1 MNEANPNQVR
11 RTRQVAMPEWITRKD
26 QQGGP
31 WVVHEGRPER
41 GDAWTNMV
49 KREMRVPT
57 GDDPISRVVRA
68 HEMVHTKVSPAITYL
83 DGRYGVTNESL
94 EVAEEFRVNTLVGLA
109 GFDTDVLADGS
120 EQRTGE
126 VAGMNRAWNEA
137 VRFLCAVA
145 DTKAATAFIKGV
157 KKHDEEMAGGL
168 NEVHKKLKK
177 AMRQIVK
184 QYGQKRLASTTP
196 STKWGEDTPHPEGFA
211 FAIKIAKI
219 VDDYLIVPD
228 EVDEGDIIEGDGKNE
243 IMDADEVKS
252 RGKGTATEGWGNLI
266 ELVLPKPRTANGSL
280 GRRRRPSNIGTNPRH
295 LSRMLTDSERRVFD
309 QKVRGNGGIVLIDQ
323 SSSMSL
329 SQKQLWEVVN
339 ASPGCLVIG
348 YSHKAGSTQIPN
360 IWVLADRGK
369 VVDEIPTLTAGN
381 GVDGPALRFA
391 IKRRRNNEPI
401 IWVCDG
407 QVTDRNDRAGIPELL
422 NECATLVVR
431 HKIHQVPTVDEAIK
445 ALSKVG
451 RGERLSVKAVGKV
464 AQSPV
469 WRRQIAV

>member
-1 MNEANPNQVR
+1 MTVANPDQSR
-11 RTRQVAMPEWITRKD
+11 RTRHVAMPEWITRKD
-26 QQGGP
+26 QEGGS

-68 HEMVHTKVSPAITYL
+68 HEMVHTKVSPAITHL

-109 GFDTDVLADGS
+109 GFDTDALADGS
-120 EQRTGE
+120 EQRAGE
-126 VAGMNRAWNEA
+126 IAAMNRAWNEA

-145 DTKAATAFIKGV
+145 DTKAAKSFLYGV

-177 AMRQIVK
+177 AMRGYVK
-184 QYGQKRLASTTP
+184 TYGHKRIASTTP
-196 STKWGEDTPHPEGFA
+196 TDRWGKDTIHPEGFV
-211 FAIKIAKI
+211 FAVRLARI
-219 VDDYLIVPD
+219 VDQHLIVPD
-228 EVDEGDIIEGDGKNE
+228 EVDGDDIVEGDGENE
-243 IMDADEVKS
+243 IMDANEVKT
-252 RGKGTATEGWGNLI
+252 RGKGKASDGWAPLL

-280 GRRRRPSNIGTNPRH
+280 GRRRRPSNIGTNPRR

-309 QKVRGNGGIVLIDQ
+309 HKVRGNGGIVIIDQ
-323 SSSMSL
+323 SSSMRL
-329 SQKQLWEVVN
+329 TEAQLWQVVN

-348 YSHKAGSTQIPN
+348 YSHKAGSTNVPN

-369 VVDEIPTLTAGN
+369 VVDKLPEKTAGN

-407 QVTDRNDRAGIPELL
+407 QVTDRNDRAGLPELI

-431 HKIHQVPTVDEAIK
+431 HKIHQVATVDEAVVS
-445 ALSKVG
+445 LSKVA
-451 RGERLSVKAVGKV
+451 RGERLPVKAVGHIS
-464 AQSPV
+464 QSAV
-469 WRRQIAV
+469 WRRQVAV